1 MAITQ
6 KDRDEYLKRL
16 GAVQKVRA
24 NGDVVPGEYVTE
36 GGEEWS
42 DEGIAMAIAF
52 GF

>member
-6 KDRDEYLKRL
+6 KDRDDFLKRL
-16 GAVQKVRA
+16 GAVPKVRL
-24 NGDVVPGEYVTE
+24 NGDEVPGEYVTDE
-36 GGEEWS
+36 GQEWS